1 MGKVIKMAYDGIMMH
16 AVTNCLKEQLT
27 AGRINKIYQ
36 VSNYELLFNIRA
48 NQKNVKLLVS
58 CHPTYARVALTNESY
73 PTPAIPQQLVMLL
86 RKHLEGSHIKEIEQI
101 GLDRIMK
108 FTFLTRNELGD
119 LVTLYAFIEIMGK
132 HSNFVLC
139 DASLKIVDCLKRISP
154 SMNTV
159 RFLQPG
165 ALYELPPMQKGKLN
179 PFEQTQIISDNLNK
193 TCLGISPIL
202 SRELLFRMEQG
213 ESFSDLMQRLDQSR
227 SLYIT
232 SAPKKEYFHLLPLT
246 HLQGGTKE
254 YSLFE
259 GLDLYFKDADVK
271 ERIKQQT
278 SDLERYLLNELNK
291 NKNKLYKLEQ
301 TLFDSQNSDDY
312 RIKGDLLFASL
323 HLLKKGM
330 RSIDVENYYDNTMI
344 TIELDERLD
353 GKANAKKYYNRYQKA
368 KNSIAVLNE
377 QIALTQAEID
387 YFDSL
392 ICLMENANYNDA
404 LEIKEELENL
414 GYLKRKKTS
423 GKIKKKKPQF
433 ETYQTKDQVT
443 IYIGKNNM
451 QNDYLTFHFANK
463 NHLWFH
469 AKDMPGSHVVVASDS
484 PDEYTMRL
492 AAKLAAYYSKGKNS
506 SSVPVNYAPVR
517 SLKRPS
523 GGKPGQVI
531 LSKYKTIYIDPDS
544 ESLTEIKKTDA

>member
-1 MGKVIKMAYDGIMMH
+1 MAYDGIMMH
-16 AVTNCLKEQLT
+16 AVTNSLKKQLT

-36 VSNYELLFNIRA
+36 ISNYELLFHVRA
-48 NQKNVKLLVS
+48 NQTNVKLLIS
-58 CHPTYARVALTNESY
+58 CHPTYARVGLTKETY

-132 HSNFVLC
+132 HSNFILC
-139 DASLKIVDCLKRISP
+139 DQSLKIIDCLKRISP

-165 ALYELPPMQKGKLN
+165 AHYELPPMQKGKVN
-179 PFEQTQIISDNLNK
+179 PFELDEITSDNLNK

-202 SRELLFRMEQG
+202 SREILFRVEQG
-213 ESFSDLMQRLDQSR
+213 QPFKELMQALKNSE
-227 SLYIT
+227 SLYIST
-232 SAPKKEYFHLLPLT
+232 TPQKEYFHLIPLT
-246 HLQGGTKE
+246 HLQVPTKE
-254 YSLFE
+254 YPLFD
-259 GLDLYFKDADVK
+259 GLDIHFKDADIK

-278 SDLERYLLNELNK
+278 SDLERYLASELSK

-301 TLFDSQNSDDY
+301 TLFDSKNSDEY

-323 HLLKKGM
+323 HLLQKGM
-330 RSIDVENYYDNTMI
+330 RSIEVENYYDNTMM
-344 TIELDERLD
+344 TIELDERLV

-368 KNSIAVLNE
+368 KNSINVLNE
-377 QIALTQAEID
+377 QIALTKAEID

-414 GYLKRKKTS
+414 GYIKRKKVS

-433 ETYQTKDQVT
+433 ETYRTKDNVT

-469 AKDMPGSHVVVASDS
+469 AKDMPGSHVVIASDQA
-484 PDEYTMRL
+484 DEYTMRL
-492 AAKLAAYYSKGKNS
+492 AANLAAYYSKGKNS
-506 SSVPVNYAPVR
+506 SSVPVNYAPIR
-517 SLKRPS
+517 SLKHPS

-531 LSKYKTIYIDPDS
+531 LSKYKTIYIDPDAS
-544 ESLTEIKKTDA
+544 CLDEIEKTDA